1 MGLTSTHHHLIC
13 APIGTIT
20 ANRSVATTMN
30 AKNPTTSTPTRIVWA
45 VISVA
50 FAVLSLRVAFGATP
64 KIVTDFSNS
73 IALSLAF
80 GGLVLLTHY
89 LGLLSLGQGALVGV
103 GAYAALHAVN
113 DFGAPVVWMP
123 LAGLLA
129 GTLVG
134 AVVAIPSLRLPKA
147 YLALLTLSLA
157 VAYPIIL
164 KQVDGNLPVTLH
176 GAFVAPSWTGIAE
189 KDEHIWEFFIV
200 AGYAFVTLFLVQGLL
215 RGPIGRAFIASRDEP
230 EAARAFGVPVYQLRL
245 YGVAMSG
252 GMAGLAGGLLMI
264 PTNFNDYTHYPE
276 ELSIKMFALAMAF
289 GGSRLISS
297 VPAGLVLIF
306 LPVWLI
312 DRNWVVEYGWVGLF
326 KSEGFIYAALLLAT
340 AYLTRGKGFMH
351 LSERRKQRNTET
363 SVPVNRQASAV
374 ADKLVAI
381 EDRLNQLEEFVDER
395 PDIRSRQETTD

>member
-1 MGLTSTHHHLIC
+1 
-13 APIGTIT
+13 
-20 ANRSVATTMN
+20 MN
-30 AKNPTTSTPTRIVWA
+30 AKDSTTSTPTRIVWA

-189 KDEHIWEFFIV
+189 KDEHIWEFFLV

-215 RGPIGRAFIASRDEP
+215 RGPIGRAFIASRDQP
-230 EAARAFGVPVYQLRL
+230 EAARAFGVSVYQLRL

-289 GGSRLISS
+289 GGSRLISGI
-297 VPAGLVLIF
+297 PAAMVLIF

-351 LSERRKQRNTET
+351 FSDRRKQRNIET

-381 EDRLNQLEEFVDER
+381 EDRLNQLEELVDER

>member
-1 MGLTSTHHHLIC
+1 
-13 APIGTIT
+13 
-20 ANRSVATTMN
+20 
-30 AKNPTTSTPTRIVWA
+30 
-45 VISVA
+45 
-50 FAVLSLRVAFGATP
+50 
-64 KIVTDFSNS
+64 
-73 IALSLAF
+73 
-80 GGLVLLTHY
+80 
-89 LGLLSLGQGALVGV
+89 
-103 GAYAALHAVN
+103 VN

-351 LSERRKQRNTET
+351 LSERRKGRKSET

>member
-1 MGLTSTHHHLIC
+1 
-13 APIGTIT
+13 
-20 ANRSVATTMN
+20 MN
-30 AKNPTTSTPTRIVWA
+30 AKDSTTSTPTRIVWA
-45 VISVA
+45 VISVV

-176 GAFVAPSWTGIAE
+176 GAFVAPSWTGIAG
-189 KDEHIWEFFIV
+189 KDEHIWEFFLV

-215 RGPIGRAFIASRDEP
+215 RGPIGRAFIASRDQP
-230 EAARAFGVPVYQLRL
+230 EAARAFGVSVYQLRL

-289 GGSRLISS
+289 GGSRLISGI
-297 VPAGLVLIF
+297 PAAMVLIF

-351 LSERRKQRNTET
+351 FSDRRKQRNIET

-381 EDRLNQLEEFVDER
+381 EDRLNQLEELVDER

>member
-1 MGLTSTHHHLIC
+1 
-13 APIGTIT
+13 
-20 ANRSVATTMN
+20 MN
-30 AKNPTTSTPTRIVWA
+30 AKDSTTSTPTRIVWA

-50 FAVLSLRVAFGATP
+50 FAVLSLRVAYGATP

-164 KQVDGNLPVTLH
+164 KQVDGNLPVLLH

-189 KDEHIWEFFIV
+189 KDEHIWEFFLV

-215 RGPIGRAFIASRDEP
+215 RGPIGRAFIASRDQP
-230 EAARAFGVPVYQLRL
+230 EAARAFGVSVYQLRL

-289 GGSRLISS
+289 GGSRLISGI
-297 VPAGLVLIF
+297 PAAMVLIF

-351 LSERRKQRNTET
+351 FSDRRKQRNIET

-381 EDRLNQLEEFVDER
+381 EDRLNQLEELVDER

>member
-1 MGLTSTHHHLIC
+1 
-13 APIGTIT
+13 
-20 ANRSVATTMN
+20 MN
-30 AKNPTTSTPTRIVWA
+30 AKDSTTSTPTRIVWA

-215 RGPIGRAFIASRDEP
+215 RGPIGRAFIASRDQP
-230 EAARAFGVPVYQLRL
+230 EAARAFGVSVYQLRL

-289 GGSRLISS
+289 GGSRLISGI
-297 VPAGLVLIF
+297 PAAMVLIF

-351 LSERRKQRNTET
+351 FSDRRKQRNIET

-381 EDRLNQLEEFVDER
+381 EDRLNQLEELVDER
-395 PDIRSRQETTD
+395 PDIRSRQEMPD

>member
-1 MGLTSTHHHLIC
+1 
-13 APIGTIT
+13 
-20 ANRSVATTMN
+20 MN
-30 AKNPTTSTPTRIVWA
+30 AKNPTTSTPLRIVWA
-45 VISVA
+45 VISLA

>member
-1 MGLTSTHHHLIC
+1 
-13 APIGTIT
+13 
-20 ANRSVATTMN
+20 MN
-30 AKNPTTSTPTRIVWA
+30 AKDSTTSTPTRIVWA

-176 GAFVAPSWTGIAE
+176 GAFVAPSWTGIAG
-189 KDEHIWEFFIV
+189 KDEHIWEFFLV

-215 RGPIGRAFIASRDEP
+215 RGPIGRAFIASRDQP
-230 EAARAFGVPVYQLRL
+230 EAARAFGVSVYQLRL

-289 GGSRLISS
+289 GGSRLISG
-297 VPAGLVLIF
+297 VPAAMVLIF

-351 LSERRKQRNTET
+351 FSDRRKQRNIET

-381 EDRLNQLEEFVDER
+381 EDRLNQLEELVDER